1 MPQDPRQ
8 TPPAT
13 PDRPPLGV
21 ILAGGQGRRMGG
33 CNKAWITWQGR
44 PLIEHAIE
52 RLQGQVDGIVIST
65 NTEMDRCARLGFPC
79 VADEHPDYRGPL
91 AGIAAAGAARPGR
104 DLLCVPVDAPRAPY
118 DLGPRLQAART
129 EHAAP
134 AAMAHDGQR
143 LQPLFL
149 LLGAGLVPALRAAIA
164 EAPLPAGVWL
174 REHGAV
180 TAAFSDCPEVFA
192 NLNTPEDLAPP

>member
-8 TPPAT
+8 TPPAA

-21 ILAGGQGRRMGG
+21 VLAGGRGRRMGG
-33 CNKAWITWQGR
+33 CNKAWVEYRGR
-44 PLIEHAIE
+44 PLIEHAVA
-52 RLQGQVDGIVIST
+52 RLQAQTDGIVVST

-91 AGIAAAGAARPGR
+91 AGIAAAGADRPGR
-104 DLLCVPVDAPRAPY
+104 DLLCVPVDAPLAPP
-118 DLGPRLQAART
+118 DLGARLQAARA
-129 EHAAP
+129 EHTAP
-134 AAMAHDGQR
+134 AAIAHDGQR

-149 LLGAGLVPALRAAIA
+149 LLSAGLIPALRAAIA
-164 EAPLPAGVWL
+164 AGPLAAGVWL

-180 TAAFSDCPEVFA
+180 TADFSDCPGAFV
-192 NLNTPEDLAPP
+192 NLNTPEDLAPQ